1 MSLSKAEEDYVKFIY
16 EHSLRAPHIVKTS
29 DIAKAFAFTE
39 QSVNQMVK
47 QLEEKGYLTF
57 IPYKS
62 ITLTSEGN
70 RAALMMIRA
79 HRVWETFLTTQL
91 HYPWDKVHEVC
102 EQLEHQR
109 DEVLIDRL
117 HQFLNKPSI
126 CPHGN
131 PIPSSD
137 LTVEHVDHQRLDELT
152 PNQSLIVRQV
162 SDHPLLLSFLSQ
174 YEIQLGSA
182 LTLIHTDSFN
192 ELLELKHKTF
202 VFKLSLKNA
211 TYIFGEIKKD

>member
-1 MSLSKAEEDYVKFIY
+1 MNLSKAEEDYVKFIY
-16 EHSLRAPHIVKTS
+16 EHSLRTPHIVKTS
-29 DIAKAFAFTE
+29 DIAKAFSFTE

-62 ITLTSEGN
+62 ITLTPEGN
-70 RAALMMIRA
+70 KAALMMIRA
-79 HRVWETFLTTQL
+79 HRVWETFLTNQL

-102 EQLEHQR
+102 EQLEHQG

-117 HQFLNKPSI
+117 HQFLNKPST

-137 LTVEHVDHQRLDELT
+137 LKVEHINYQRLDELNG
-152 PNQSLIVRQV
+152 NQSLIIRQV
-162 SDHPLLLSFLSQ
+162 SDHPQLLSFLSQ
-174 YEIQLGSA
+174 YEIQLGSE
-182 LTLIHTDSFN
+182 LTLIQQDSFN
-192 ELLELKHKTF
+192 ELLELKHQQYI
-202 VFKLSLKNA
+202 FKLSLKNA